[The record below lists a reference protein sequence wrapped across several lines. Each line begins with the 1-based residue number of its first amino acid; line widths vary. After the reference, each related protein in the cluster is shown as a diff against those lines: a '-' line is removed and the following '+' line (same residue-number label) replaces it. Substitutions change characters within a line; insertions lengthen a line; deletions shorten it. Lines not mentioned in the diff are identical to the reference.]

1 MGNRD
6 GEEDYEASS
15 VDERGRSYPQ
25 NARTREDEDNCDRA
39 EIEAQ
44 RGSHE
49 SEGNEIG
56 CDAGRTSQET
66 RGVKEADDSER
77 SDRATGRRLIGELPA
92 LRNQRPGSGV
102 H

>member
-1 MGNRD
+1 MGNKD

-49 SEGNEIG
+49 TEGNEIG
-56 CDAGRTSQET
+56 CDVGRRSEET
-66 RGVKEADDSER
+66 RGVKEADDGER
-77 SDRATGRRLIGELPA
+77 SDHATGRRFIGELPA
-92 LRNQRPGSGV
+92 LRNQ
-102 H
+102 